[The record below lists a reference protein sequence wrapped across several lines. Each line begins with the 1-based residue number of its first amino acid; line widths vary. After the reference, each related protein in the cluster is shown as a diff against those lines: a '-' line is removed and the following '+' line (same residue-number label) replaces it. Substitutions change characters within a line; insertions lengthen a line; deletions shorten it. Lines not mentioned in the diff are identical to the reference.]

1 MGSTIMRA
9 ILSLTAC
16 LVAGFLISC
25 AARPQKTGELRVL
38 KAELD
43 QARAER
49 DMLRAKVEGMWDD
62 FEEERGQWLDRSHAL
77 RTELGKLQDIG
88 REKAMLQS
96 RCDGLQNRY
105 ERLERWASDLARG
118 YGPGIWVYSDDH
130 QWPLY
135 GRKPRDAT
143 VRGIVDELN
152 AAHRR
157 AGGPLLVLE
166 GVDGGVATLGVTD
179 ALKLTTEMGSS
190 GANCYIQTAVYSL
203 TSLPDIDCVHFDFEE
218 GDHAAPGKYC
228 N

>member
-1 MGSTIMRA
+1 MRA
-9 ILSLTAC
+9 IRSLAMC
-16 LVAGFLISC
+16 LVSGFLISC
-25 AARPQKTGELRVL
+25 AASSQETGDLRL
-38 KAELD
+38 LRAELE

-49 DMLRAKVEGMWDD
+49 DMLRAKVEGMWNN
-62 FEEERGQWLDRSHAL
+62 FEQERSQWLDRSHAL
-77 RTELGKLQDIG
+77 RTELEALQDID

-96 RCDGLQNRY
+96 RYDGLQNQYRQ
-105 ERLERWASDLARG
+105 LERWASALARG

-130 QWPLY
+130 YRPLY

-143 VRGIVDELN
+143 VRGIVEELN

-157 AGGPLLVLE
+157 ANSPLLVLE

-190 GANCYIQTAVYSL
+190 GANGYVQTAVYSL
-203 TSLPDIDCVHFDFEE
+203 TSLPDVDCVQFNFEE